1 MRKCWSFNLLKDPER
16 CQRTQEAV
24 QDIGHR
30 PGPCR
35 KDSDRLRLR
44 LDQVGYAELRDYV
57 QELRSEEPEQ
67 QLPEEII
74 RIHRDDVA
82 HEPSMTYRWAG
93 RLGEGLDSFTVTPSS
108 GLNSFR
114 LPDLAVA
121 LIARPTSARSP

>member
-1 MRKCWSFNLLKDPER
+1 MRKCRSFDLLKDPER

-67 QLPEEII
+67 QVPEETI
-74 RIHRDDVA
+74 RIHRGDVA

-93 RLGEGLDSFTVTPSS
+93 RLARASAPSLS
-108 GLNSFR
+108 HLHR
-114 LPDLAVA
+114 A
-121 LIARPTSARSP
+121 